1 MGNIISILWTVK
13 KLTIKCGQS
22 ERRLRDSKIYLVSM
36 YYNSSISEMDVREL
50 AVLLA
55 EAPESLQLID
65 VRERREAELASVAGF
80 DLYPLSEF
88 EQWST
93 EILAHLQPETETI
106 VICHH
111 GMRSAQLCQ
120 WLVTRG
126 FSKVQNVVGGIDAY
140 SRFVDST
147 ISRY

>member
-1 MGNIISILWTVK
+1 
-13 KLTIKCGQS
+13 
-22 ERRLRDSKIYLVSM
+22 M
-36 YYNSSISEMDVREL
+36 YYSSSIPEIDVREL
-50 AVLLA
+50 AILLA

-65 VRERREAELASVAGF
+65 VREKRETELANIDGF

-88 EQWST
+88 EQWSE
-93 EILAHLQPETETI
+93 EILTHLQPETETI

-120 WLVTRG
+120 WLSMRG
-126 FSKVQNVVGGIDAY
+126 FSNVKNVMGGIDAY

-147 ISRY
+147 IYRY